1 MTILKACHICCSFMA
16 IDQIRILSVES
27 PSWLWLSY
35 VFLKFL
41 SVFGLVFF
49 VNKASPTFMHL
60 VDSKCN

>member
-1 MTILKACHICCSFMA
+1 MA

>member
-1 MTILKACHICCSFMA
+1 MA

-49 VNKASPTFMHL
+49 VNEASPTFMHL